1 MGSRMKRFGPKD
13 ASSCLTT
20 GPLALCYRLAA
31 GRISAASSAS
41 TGLQFQ
47 ACREGSFN
55 GNTVGSSSRKMLD

>member
-41 TGLQFQ
+41 TGLQF
-47 ACREGSFN
+47 
-55 GNTVGSSSRKMLD
+55 